1 MDQRA
6 IHRALYLVYEES
18 FHGLENRRFHFA
30 DFTLRR
36 EVDFFSFILYL
47 GGLATKWLAWNSL
60 HPIYELLHKL
70 QDKQTNKGVIA
81 VCGRN
86 A

>member
-6 IHRALYLVYEES
+6 FHRALYLVYEES

-36 EVDFFSFILYL
+36 EVDFFFFHFVFGRVSYKMVSLEFITPHL
-47 GGLATKWLAWNSL
+47 GTFT
-60 HPIYELLHKL
+60 
-70 QDKQTNKGVIA
+70 QTHA
-81 VCGRN
+81 CQ
-86 A
+86 

>member
-18 FHGLENRRFHFA
+18 FHGLENLRFHFA

-36 EVDFFSFILYL
+36 EVHFFSFILYL
-47 GGLATKWLAWNSL
+47 DGLATKWLAWNSL
-60 HPIYELLHKL
+60 RPIQELLHKHL
-70 QDKQTNKGVIA
+70 HVSE
-81 VCGRN
+81 
-86 A
+86 